1 MKSADIRQEKKP
13 KHPTQVGKSN
23 VEMWANVRARITR
36 RSKINSKQFSIATFF
51 YLLRIDRSIG
61 ERWQILCKIPKYT
74 ATREDELIL
83 QRREEMMKR
92 RKKITEANNNN
103 NSSTEKEN

>member
-1 MKSADIRQEKKP
+1 
-13 KHPTQVGKSN
+13 
-23 VEMWANVRARITR
+23 MWANVRARIRR

-83 QRREEMMKR
+83 QRREEML
-92 RKKITEANNNN
+92 KKKNNRSQQQQQQQHREGKLKLNVLGAH
-103 NSSTEKEN
+103 TKIV